1 MAGTKTTKD
10 TSKDIRKL
18 ITSKKLIVGSDR
30 ALKLL
35 KQDKLSR
42 ILLSSGC
49 SERIKSEI
57 KHLARMQKLE
67 VSILK
72 YSNEEL
78 GTICKKPF
86 PISVLSILKE

>member
-1 MAGTKTTKD
+1 MAETKTTYN

-18 ITSKKLIVGSDR
+18 ITSKKLIIGSDR

-35 KQDKLSR
+35 KLNKLSR

-49 SERIKSEI
+49 SKKIKSEI
-57 KHLARMQKLE
+57 KHLANLQKLE
-67 VSILK
+67 IEDLR
-72 YSNEEL
+72 YNNEEL